1 MNIGYR
7 VYFSFRRTNQSVQ
20 CDIAG
25 IWRERKFHVR
35 NLNVER
41 GKFGRKI
48 FPKYYEDRIT
58 GFDLRIVCSGVFTAF
73 RK

>member
-1 MNIGYR
+1 MY
-7 VYFSFRRTNQSVQ
+7 SV
-20 CDIAG
+20 ISLVFG
-25 IWRERKFHVR
+25 EKGKFHVR

-48 FPKYYEDRIT
+48 FPKYYEDCIT